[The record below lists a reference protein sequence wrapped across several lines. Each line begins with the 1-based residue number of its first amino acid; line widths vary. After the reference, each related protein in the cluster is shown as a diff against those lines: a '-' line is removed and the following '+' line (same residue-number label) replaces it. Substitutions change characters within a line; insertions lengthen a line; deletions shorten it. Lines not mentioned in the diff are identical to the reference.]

1 MADSSESHHLIA
13 FSGFTATNTSE
24 GAREQAAQVL
34 SKIDDHLEQA
44 GVSKAN
50 LLTVT
55 IYLSDIL
62 LRPQMDEAWNA
73 WVDPD
78 NPPVRTIVGVQL
90 DGDAKVRMTAMAADA
105 GYSLQGHSHGHGQG
119 HSHTH
124 IRRSSEA
131 ANAGHGG
138 HGHSHGGHGHSHG
151 GDGHGH

>member
-1 MADSSESHHLIA
+1 MAESSESHHLIA

-44 GVSKAN
+44 GVTKAN

-55 IYLSDIL
+55 IYLSDVS
-62 LRPQMDEAWNA
+62 LRPEMDEAWSA
-73 WVDPD
+73 WVDSD

-90 DGDAKVRMTAMAADA
+90 EGDAKVRMTAMAADA
-105 GYSLQGHSHGHGQG
+105 GYSLQGHSHGHGHG
-119 HSHTH
+119 HSHAH

-131 ANAGHGG
+131 ANAGHGHSHGDHG
-138 HGHSHGGHGHSHG
+138 HGHGGGDHGH
-151 GDGHGH
+151 